1 MAADL
6 PGELTDFFRDDD
18 QNLLAATY
26 NDGVGRIRLVSI
38 YGPNSNDFNF
48 YDTLNRYIAQDH
60 MLPIIIAG
68 NWNCTYSCE
77 RKETNIDIFRM
88 ANPPSLIRSGW
99 LREICTR
106 HHLTDPYRALG
117 PDTKDFTYVPA
128 GERNNRSR
136 LDFFIIGDE
145 LLGKVKECKIQH
157 HLGSNLMDHNA
168 VLLLLSIEKQSQ
180 KYILTHLFFPFQ
192 GLTTWYGRQ
201 LRTATSTMPN
211 QNSRCLVTG
220 G

>member
-1 MAADL
+1 MIAITALMTDFIFLSDIRLNTSEAHIQRISKQFLYEGKRSYKLYTNSTMNRRGVGILMAADL

-68 NWNCTYSCE
+68 DWNCTYSCE

-88 ANPPSLIRSGW
+88 ANPP
-99 LREICTR
+99 
-106 HHLTDPYRALG
+106 
-117 PDTKDFTYVPA
+117 
-128 GERNNRSR
+128 
-136 LDFFIIGDE
+136 
-145 LLGKVKECKIQH
+145 Q
-157 HLGSNLMDHNA
+157 
-168 VLLLLSIEKQSQ
+168 
-180 KYILTHLFFPFQ
+180 
-192 GLTTWYGRQ
+192 
-201 LRTATSTMPN
+201 PN
-211 QNSRCLVTG
+211 
-220 G
+220 